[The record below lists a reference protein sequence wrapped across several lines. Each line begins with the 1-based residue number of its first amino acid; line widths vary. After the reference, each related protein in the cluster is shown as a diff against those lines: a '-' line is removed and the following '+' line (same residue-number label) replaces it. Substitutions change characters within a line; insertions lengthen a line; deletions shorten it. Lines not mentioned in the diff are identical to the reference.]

1 MATTSVNININLLDN
16 ATKRLGNL
24 FGNITSKLKNF
35 NAKYNIL
42 APRINTKNIQTSL
55 DSLNMKRAE
64 FSIANSVS
72 TVQKKISTLN
82 AGNAPNQIQSAFQ
95 SAFQKIRS
103 ELPRLQKAIENAAN
117 VTLAVQGME
126 QFGKTIL
133 SALKTPI
140 AAGMDF
146 EQAMSNVSAVTLSGM
161 RQIDTAKGTNLAGE
175 ALDELTAKAR
185 ELGSKTAWS
194 ATQIAQGM
202 GYLGMTGM
210 KAKEIQVAMSGLA
223 DLASAGAID
232 LARAA
237 DIASNIATTFFGDQA
252 AGQMQR
258 MADVMSHTISS
269 FNVDV
274 SMLGETMKYAAPVAK
289 EVGFSFEGLAAATG
303 ILGNSGIQAS
313 MAGTTLRK
321 TLLRLAD
328 PPERAQ
334 AALNELGVSTFK
346 MVDGKKMLRDFPDI
360 LEDIAKA
367 SEGMGTAT
375 KAGLFADITG
385 LTAISGF
392 STLVRSAGKG
402 EFQKAI
408 TEMGSEGKKVAGK
421 ADSIAQERLNNL
433 KGRLTILGSVM
444 EALRISIYN
453 TIKPILKVIVNDVIQ
468 IVGAI
473 NDWVQRNEL
482 LVSTLMK
489 IGGVIGGAT
498 LAIGA
503 FLKGIAAVR
512 VVIIALRVSIVA
524 ISSLAVPLIA
534 IAAVGLLIYKN
545 WLPLKAFFAGFWQG
559 LVTGLAPVA
568 KAFTPIIT
576 MLKPVVQWF
585 QRLATPVTQSIA
597 SLQEFTNIGQRIGL
611 MLGQILNAGI
621 SSGMGLITSFALGV
635 KQGASIIYNA
645 VLSVFTYVWQ
655 LFTHSPAEKGP
666 FARIVESGMGLIISF
681 ALGVKRAGPIL
692 WNGVLSVFLA
702 LSSTFTTGFDVLK
715 TKFTIFLASLFSFI
729 PSRSI
734 INKQAWQIA
743 KRMNDGFS
751 VGSKKYLSP
760 AFKQVWSQLKTA
772 PLDKFAAL
780 SSKVAQVLANS
791 FLWAAPA
798 LTTFLMLLLKTT
810 SKLPIFIAWISGLI
824 RTVTG
829 LSSTFL
835 TLTALL
841 LKVAMSFRKFLV
853 TVGGFGTAAYFVYS
867 FRTEL
872 QKVGSDIQRLDFRSA
887 FGGIQNIFSQLFIS
901 FITGWNSVEQKMQ
914 GNIIGTVM
922 TKISGTIKSVSEKWS
937 ALSIHVQN
945 AIKWFVTGFTLLSA
959 AIYKIPVEKVV
970 MFTANIGRAIS
981 ALSPLTRGVTLLVG
995 VVAKAVLIIKNYP
1008 EQVGQFFDF
1017 MGNTIAI
1024 TTTKVQ
1030 EFGNWITKIPAF
1042 SFFEGQTESFLM
1054 LTSFLFLPFGK
1065 VIKILGLVMY
1075 VFDLFSIQL
1084 DVSAEAARK
1093 FSLVMGGAFALPIVT
1108 AFASVG
1114 YALYTFKDEIFT
1126 ILQSTVSFWT
1136 GAWAKFPAPVKA
1148 GIIILA
1154 SLAGIVGAIAVGF
1167 ISIPTLIAGAIAG
1180 GFVALASYKTE
1191 ILNWW
1196 DELAGVFQVGVM
1208 LIGAVVIARLAIIFM
1223 RIRKAMAA
1231 QAKAKLC
1238 AKNPMLAC
1246 MLPDKKELANRIKA
1260 GQSGWQLMGNNCA
1273 TGACT
1278 EKAVADTSKI
1288 AKLQKGLANQATR
1301 FHKKAATTISSGYKT
1316 GFASFFSWI
1325 ANKGKQASNT
1335 LTSGL
1340 NYKTDGA
1347 KSKGFTIPSQS
1358 IINAQ
1363 AWQVAKQM
1371 NQGFSKGS
1379 KKYLGPAFKQV
1390 WEQLKTAD
1398 TKKQQVW
1405 LQQYQKTV
1413 AVIKNSTATTSN
1425 FIKGKWS
1432 QATGFVS
1439 EKIKAANAR
1448 SKNSFA
1454 NLLTAAKTGTTKA
1467 TRAIGQ
1473 GWSKTT
1479 ESIKAANAHSK
1490 MSFANLFT
1498 SIKTGAISARASL
1511 KNMHPT
1517 TTPTTGGASVAP
1529 QRPMGMGKGA
1539 AIGAA
1544 IGTIGVGVA
1553 AAGAMFSGS
1562 AEAAQFDSVNSSIVN
1577 VTQSVSLL
1585 TQGVTL
1591 ANNAWTW
1598 MQSNVEL
1605 LMTGGM
1611 LLLSTGLIDLGML
1624 LSKLAPA
1631 AALAASAFAGW
1642 QVGLSLVSGKFF
1654 EITTAIQS
1662 FLDSVL
1668 SGLGGVAMAIP
1679 NFLGNILMSV
1689 GQFIGNIIGAIVTG
1703 NWADI
1708 GPQVVT
1714 LISSGFSAVWALV
1727 TALGSGIIKML
1738 VAGVTKAIGT
1748 VTTVGSSVAKAIG
1761 SGITA
1766 ATGFAVQ
1773 AVTALLSVLVNKA
1786 KEMVKGIGS
1795 AITTGIKGS
1804 FNKAI
1809 GAVKGAMQKI
1819 DDFLPASDAKTGPLS
1834 NLTKS
1839 GSALLSTFIKG
1850 FVSAQPKAEKTI
1862 TSGLN
1867 KTIVKPTKQI
1877 QKRAWEIARKM
1888 AGGKKGSKKFYKK
1901 AYAQAQ
1907 KEFGTG
1913 SKKTQKPDA
1922 FKQFG
1927 AEMHQKLTG
1936 LLETKMSPVFAKML
1950 MGGISKALPKL
1961 PALGIK
1967 IAEKLSD
1974 GFTKA
1979 KKSITGLFVGKDS
1992 IFNKMGDFLSPV
2004 KKEFQKLAKTLSP
2017 YLAPVKKKFQQL
2029 AKTLSPYLAPV
2040 GKKIKSAFNAVAD
2053 FAAPVLKPIKAK
2065 FSTMF
2070 GDLFKTKDKEGF
2082 VSKIGNK
2089 LKGLTKKFAESDI
2102 GKAAMPVAKDFLVG
2116 SMEGGKGL
2124 LPSFLGQKA
2133 GAMTKLLPKFMR
2145 KSAGGMVSK
2154 EGMGS
2159 LAGVVGNK
2167 LGISSFGGGQLS
2179 QPTAPGIPTVP
2190 TLADVPTMP
2199 TMPTVP
2205 TVPTTLPRPTA
2216 TTKNIDSS
2224 VKKQQVN
2231 QPITINVTVNVD
2243 NKDGKLD
2250 EKKIGDIVAKKIAE
2264 RQTEARAEARRSSFD
2279 Y

>member
-1 MATTSVNININLLDN
+1 
-16 ATKRLGNL
+16 
-24 FGNITSKLKNF
+24 
-35 NAKYNIL
+35 
-42 APRINTKNIQTSL
+42 
-55 DSLNMKRAE
+55 MKRAE
-64 FSIANSVS
+64 FAITNSVS

-82 AGNAPNQIQSAFQ
+82 AGNAPNRIQNAFQ

-133 SALKTPI
+133 STLETPI

-161 RQIDTAKGTNLAGE
+161 RQIDTEKGTNLAGE

-185 ELGSKTAWS
+185 ELGATTAWS
-194 ATQIAQGM
+194 ATQIAEGM
-202 GYLGMTGM
+202 GFLGMTGM

-274 SMLGETMKYAAPVAK
+274 SMLGDTMKYAAPVAK

-334 AALNELGVSTFK
+334 AALNNLGVTTFK

-375 KAGLFADITG
+375 KAGLFADIAG
-385 LTAISGF
+385 LTAVAGF

-408 TEMGSEGKKVAGK
+408 ADMGAEGKKVAGK

-444 EALRISIYN
+444 EALKISIYN

-482 LVSTLMK
+482 LVGTLMK

-503 FLKGIAAVR
+503 FLKGIAAGR
-512 VVIIALRVSIVA
+512 IVIIALRVSIVA

-545 WLPLKAFFAGFWQG
+545 WQPLKTFFAGFWQG

-597 SLQEFTNIGQRIGL
+597 SLQEFTNLGQRIGL

-635 KQGASIIYNA
+635 KQGATIIYNA

-681 ALGVKRAGPIL
+681 ALGVKRAGPFL

-760 AFKQVWSQLKTA
+760 AFKQVWSQLKAA

-810 SKLPIFIAWISGLI
+810 SKLPIFITWISGLI

-853 TVGGFGTAAYFVYS
+853 TVGGFGTAAFFVYS

-922 TKISGTIKSVSEKWS
+922 SKISGAIKSVSEKWS
-937 ALSIHVQN
+937 ALSVHIQN
-945 AIKWFVTGFTLLSA
+945 AIKWIVSGFAIFSA

-970 MFTANIGRAIS
+970 MLTANIGRAIS
-981 ALSPLTRGVTLLVG
+981 AFSPLTRGVIMLVSIF
-995 VVAKAVLIIKNYP
+995 AKAVLIIKNYP

-1024 TTTKVQ
+1024 ATTKVK
-1030 EFGNWITKIPAF
+1030 EFGNWIAKIPAF
-1042 SFFEGQTESFLM
+1042 SFFEGKAESFLM
-1054 LTSFLFLPFGK
+1054 LTSFLFFPFGK

-1093 FSLVMGGAFALPIVT
+1093 FSLVMAGAFALPIIT

-1126 ILQSTVSFWT
+1126 VLQSTVSFWT
-1136 GAWAKFPAPVKA
+1136 GLWTKFPEPVKA
-1148 GIIILA
+1148 GIVILA
-1154 SLAGIVGAIAVGF
+1154 SLAGVVGAIAVGF

-1196 DELAGVFQVGVM
+1196 DELHGFFQVGVM
-1208 LIGAVVIARLAIIFM
+1208 LIGAVIIASLAIIFM

-1260 GQSGWQLMGNNCA
+1260 GQTGWQLMGQNCA

-1288 AKLQKGLANQATR
+1288 AKLQKGLANKATR
-1301 FHKKAATTISSGYKT
+1301 FHKQAATTISSGYKT

-1335 LTSGL
+1335 LKSGL
-1340 NYKTDGA
+1340 NYKTDKA
-1347 KSKGFTIPSQS
+1347 KSKGITIPSQS

-1398 TKKQQVW
+1398 TKKQQAW
-1405 LQQYQKTV
+1405 LQQYQKTI
-1413 AVIKNSTATTSN
+1413 AVIKNSAATTSN
-1425 FIKGKWS
+1425 FIKGKWRK
-1432 QATGFVS
+1432 ATGFVS
-1439 EKIKAANAR
+1439 EKIRAATAR

-1454 NLLTAAKTGTTKA
+1454 NLLTSAKTGTTKA
-1467 TRAIGQ
+1467 TRVIGQ

-1479 ESIKAANAHSK
+1479 KSIKVANALSK
-1490 MSFANLFT
+1490 MSFANLYT

-1517 TTPTTGGASVAP
+1517 PTMGGASVAP
-1529 QRPMGMGKGA
+1529 QKPMGMGKKA
-1539 AIGAA
+1539 A
-1544 IGTIGVGVA
+1544 IGVGVA
-1553 AAGAMFSGS
+1553 AVGAMFSGS
-1562 AEAAQFDSVNSSIVN
+1562 AEASQFDSVNSSIVN

-1679 NFLGNILMSV
+1679 NFLGNILISV
-1689 GQFIGNIIGAIVTG
+1689 GQFIGNIIGAIVSG

-1748 VTTVGSSVAKAIG
+1748 VTTVGNSVAKAIG

-1766 ATGFAVQ
+1766 ATGFAVR

-1786 KEMVKGIGS
+1786 KTMVKGISS

-1809 GAVKGAMQKI
+1809 GAVKGSMQKI
-1819 DDFLPASDAKTGPLS
+1819 RDFLPGSDAKTGPLS

-1877 QKRAWEIARKM
+1877 QKRAWEIARKKWR
-1888 AGGKKGSKKFYKK
+1888 A
-1901 AYAQAQ
+1901 
-1907 KEFGTG
+1907 
-1913 SKKTQKPDA
+1913 
-1922 FKQFG
+1922 
-1927 AEMHQKLTG
+1927 
-1936 LLETKMSPVFAKML
+1936 
-1950 MGGISKALPKL
+1950 
-1961 PALGIK
+1961 
-1967 IAEKLSD
+1967 
-1974 GFTKA
+1974 
-1979 KKSITGLFVGKDS
+1979 
-1992 IFNKMGDFLSPV
+1992 V
-2004 KKEFQKLAKTLSP
+2004 KK
-2017 YLAPVKKKFQQL
+2017 
-2029 AKTLSPYLAPV
+2029 
-2040 GKKIKSAFNAVAD
+2040 
-2053 FAAPVLKPIKAK
+2053 VLKSSIKVH
-2065 FSTMF
+2065 TH
-2070 GDLFKTKDKEGF
+2070 
-2082 VSKIGNK
+2082 K
-2089 LKGLTKKFAESDI
+2089 LKKN
-2102 GKAAMPVAKDFLVG
+2102 LV
-2116 SMEGGKGL
+2116 
-2124 LPSFLGQKA
+2124 
-2133 GAMTKLLPKFMR
+2133 
-2145 KSAGGMVSK
+2145 
-2154 EGMGS
+2154 
-2159 LAGVVGNK
+2159 
-2167 LGISSFGGGQLS
+2167 LS
-2179 QPTAPGIPTVP
+2179 QKRPKS
-2190 TLADVPTMP
+2190 LMP
-2199 TMPTVP
+2199 
-2205 TVPTTLPRPTA
+2205 L
-2216 TTKNIDSS
+2216 DSS
-2224 VKKQQVN
+2224 GLKC
-2231 QPITINVTVNVD
+2231 T
-2243 NKDGKLD
+2243 
-2250 EKKIGDIVAKKIAE
+2250 
-2264 RQTEARAEARRSSFD
+2264 RS
-2279 Y
+2279 